1 MVVLKPQSDFGHA
14 PPPQTPYSIITNLPG
29 WDQARSIRDGDMSAL
44 SRIVHIYPRFAPTQ
58 FAAELGQAIAQ
69 LVGMEGSVALPYLN
83 PDMGPYTRR
92 HVTLA
97 QRKEHVM
104 TPDAISL
111 RCVDVGGHRL
121 FVVLYDPKHMLGAM
135 ATWSNPGIGL
145 SIRAGEQL
153 LKHVATMQE
162 VELPIG
168 GADADVM
175 PAPTWTPEGPAHQGL
190 RERIVELLH
199 RAPLDPARVATC
211 APGDVYLYPT
221 GMAAVFHTSN
231 ALVRF
236 RPGTIVVLGVVFHNT
251 YHHLIEESPHGWKH
265 FGRVDEEGIDAFE
278 SWLDQE
284 TQNGRDVSH
293 VLVEVPGNPTLD
305 TVDVAR
311 IKKLVSPSVVHGQHS
326 LSRRQKKTDPAAH
339 SRRNMASS
347 SSLTILSPASATST
361 SLPRRTCS

>member
-1 MVVLKPQSDFGHA
+1 
-14 PPPQTPYSIITNLPG
+14 
-29 WDQARSIRDGDMSAL
+29 
-44 SRIVHIYPRFAPTQ
+44 
-58 FAAELGQAIAQ
+58 
-69 LVGMEGSVALPYLN
+69 MEGSVALPYLN
-83 PDMGPYTRR
+83 PEMGPYTRR
-92 HVTLA
+92 HITLE

-104 TPDAISL
+104 KADDIHFK
-111 RCVDVGGHRL
+111 CVDVGGHRL

-153 LKHVATMQE
+153 LKDVATIKE
-162 VELPIG
+162 VEMPAAIDAAI
-168 GADADVM
+168 ADM
-175 PAPTWTPEGPAHQGL
+175 PAPTWTPEGPSHQGL

-199 RAPLDPARVATC
+199 RAPLDPTKVTC
-211 APGDVYLYPT
+211 APKDVYLYPT

-265 FGRVDEEGIDAFE
+265 FGRVDEEGINAFE
-278 SWLDQE
+278 SWLDEE
-284 TQNGRDVSH
+284 TKSSRDVSH

-311 IKKLVSPSVVHGQHS
+311 LKKLVRLGLASAERCLELTTPD
-326 LSRRQKKTDPAAH
+326 SRR
-339 SRRNMASS
+339 SMASS
-347 SSLTILSPASATST
+347 LFSTIPSPASATST
-361 SLPRRTCS
+361 SLPSRTFS